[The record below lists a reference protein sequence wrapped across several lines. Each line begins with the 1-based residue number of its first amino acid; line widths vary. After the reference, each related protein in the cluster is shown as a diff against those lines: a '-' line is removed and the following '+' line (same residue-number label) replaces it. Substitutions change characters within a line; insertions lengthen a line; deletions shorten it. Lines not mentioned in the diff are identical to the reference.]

1 MVPFVSQSTVSMQGS
16 LNNYW
21 MSLCDIQNNEGQRRV
36 ISLSLWPRLITLTE
50 TLIIMDITKTESN
63 NCFTSNNQRLG
74 NVDEDDA

>member
-1 MVPFVSQSTVSMQGS
+1 
-16 LNNYW
+16 